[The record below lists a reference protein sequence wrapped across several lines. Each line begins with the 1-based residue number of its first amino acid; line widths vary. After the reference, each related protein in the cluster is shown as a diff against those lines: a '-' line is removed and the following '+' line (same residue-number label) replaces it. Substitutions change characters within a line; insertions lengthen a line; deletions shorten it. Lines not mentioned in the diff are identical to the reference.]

1 MGNIININNG
11 QTAEFP
17 WAASEPIKLTFN
29 VAGFNSL
36 GWAPHGT
43 AIIEYYDP
51 FSNEILVKSVPI
63 GGSRYATEVSVV
75 TGSLNGEGI
84 GAVKITV
91 TDNQDYVTPVSNLPV
106 AQIPEI
112 LKTILKQASVIDKVV
127 SGNFSSSGYTVSE
140 IGFESAAEFEL
151 SAYVDYAP
159 GFLESKGI
167 TPDNLPDG
175 FKAKFDYF
183 GNFTG
188 VEFEE
193 DDDEVIETNGEE
205 NEKCFAAGTQIDM
218 ADGTQKPI
226 ETIQVGDKVM
236 AYDPAENAGR
246 GGLKP
251 ARVTRTMV
259 NQVPHLL
266 DFHGVKVTPGH
277 ATLCGDVPNEGKHI
291 PLMDILLAD
300 GAVVNRDGALLRAA
314 TNLPVGSEGDQFVE
328 VAWITF
334 KSQKTF
340 FRGWMRAGT
349 LTLDAKGKT
358 HRVLDALNRE
368 GYRLLPDGLIAKDG
382 ETPHPLYWFGE
393 LPKPADY
400 VLAKS
405 DLTLAELYSAE
416 GQELARPAAPAS
428 SSKIGAELGA
438 VYAGMSVN

>member
-251 ARVTRTMV
+251 ADGHSARRWRGRKPRRRASSRRHQPAGRERGRPVCRGRLD
-259 NQVPHLL
+259 HLQIPENLLPRL
-266 DFHGVKVTPGH
+266 DARGH
-277 ATLCGDVPNEGKHI
+277 AHPRCQGEDPPGAGCPEPRRIPSSTRWPDRKRRGNAASAVLVRRVAEARRLCAGEKRPDP
-291 PLMDILLAD
+291 
-300 GAVVNRDGALLRAA
+300 RRAL
-314 TNLPVGSEGDQFVE
+314 
-328 VAWITF
+328 
-334 KSQKTF
+334 
-340 FRGWMRAGT
+340 
-349 LTLDAKGKT
+349 
-358 HRVLDALNRE
+358 
-368 GYRLLPDGLIAKDG
+368 
-382 ETPHPLYWFGE
+382 
-393 LPKPADY
+393 
-400 VLAKS
+400 
-405 DLTLAELYSAE
+405 
-416 GQELARPAAPAS
+416 
-428 SSKIGAELGA
+428 
-438 VYAGMSVN
+438 